1 MPVKIIEL
9 EAENIKRVKAVQIVP
24 ALNGLTIIGGD
35 NNQGK
40 TSVLDAIAWAL
51 GGDKYRPEAAQRE
64 GANTPPRLH
73 VNLSNGLVVERRG
86 KNSALT
92 VSDPSG
98 RKGGQQLLNEFVEQL
113 ALDLPRFMNMNDRE
127 KADTLLK
134 IIGVGDRL
142 AAFDREIRA
151 LYDRRTPLGR
161 SQNRKNI
168 LPRSRWNTTM
178 LRMSRSVY
186 ISLCGIGHRALAYS
200 AKSVRANTV
209 NGE

>member
-1 MPVKIIEL
+1 M
-9 EAENIKRVKAVQIVP
+9 
-24 ALNGLTIIGGD
+24 
-35 NNQGK
+35 
-40 TSVLDAIAWAL
+40 
-51 GGDKYRPEAAQRE
+51 
-64 GANTPPRLH
+64 
-73 VNLSNGLVVERRG
+73 
-86 KNSALT
+86 
-92 VSDPSG
+92 SDPSG

-151 LYDRRTPLGR
+151 LYDRRTTIG
-161 SQNRKNI
+161 QIAEQKNI

-186 ISLCGIGHRALAYS
+186 PS
-200 AKSVRANTV
+200 
-209 NGE
+209 